1 MEKDYFNQNW
11 WIERIRGRSRY
22 SVRNVRTN
30 TCLEVAQGS
39 SENGAQV
46 QGHHRNEG
54 AAQEWDII
62 GNDEAGYSFFNVGS
76 GTLLDLWGGEDK
88 HETRVIAHSSHGGNN
103 QIWFLERRS
112 LDTADI
118 STVLNDCQY
127 TSDQFKH
134 SKDERVYM
142 ICPEETIIDIWK
154 EYKLHSRQQRSEYG
168 VDDLA
173 ISMKAAVADWAYNN
187 IRAPVRLLFG
197 VIFCTDGEAQH
208 TYNWSLDQS
217 LSSVVFFK
225 PQSGRITIIP
235 EYANY
240 FGVY

>member
-1 MEKDYFNQNW
+1 
-11 WIERIRGRSRY
+11 
-22 SVRNVRTN
+22 
-30 TCLEVAQGS
+30 
-39 SENGAQV
+39 
-46 QGHHRNEG
+46 
-54 AAQEWDII
+54 
-62 GNDEAGYSFFNVGS
+62 
-76 GTLLDLWGGEDK
+76 
-88 HETRVIAHSSHGGNN
+88 
-103 QIWFLERRS
+103 
-112 LDTADI
+112 
-118 STVLNDCQY
+118 
-127 TSDQFKH
+127 
-134 SKDERVYM
+134 M

-187 IRAPVRLLFG
+187 IRAPVGTFCRIRMGLIRVLQVRLLFG